1 LTFSIQRKC
10 TKLKKEENT
19 RVYFSPNKK
28 KIVQTLQKAK
38 AIIKKRH
45 FRASRKIIQL
55 ENQLNKVKNEMSAFG
70 DKELNAIFE
79 RLNISNEQS
88 ELIKEIVD
96 AAKFK
101 NPKNRRY
108 SENWMMLCLLFQIRY
123 QENLSFLNR
132 YLFLI
137 CKFLS

>member
-1 LTFSIQRKC
+1 
-10 TKLKKEENT
+10 
-19 RVYFSPNKK
+19 
-28 KIVQTLQKAK
+28 
-38 AIIKKRH
+38 
-45 FRASRKIIQL
+45 
-55 ENQLNKVKNEMSAFG
+55 MSAFG

-88 ELIKEIVD
+88 ELIKEIFA
-96 AAKFK
+96 AAKVK

-137 CKFLS
+137 CKFLLYILRL

>member
-1 LTFSIQRKC
+1 
-10 TKLKKEENT
+10 
-19 RVYFSPNKK
+19 
-28 KIVQTLQKAK
+28 
-38 AIIKKRH
+38 
-45 FRASRKIIQL
+45 
-55 ENQLNKVKNEMSAFG
+55 MSAFG

-88 ELIKEIVD
+88 ELIKEIV
-96 AAKFK
+96 AASKVK

-123 QENLSFLNR
+123 LKKLSFLNR

-137 CKFLS
+137 